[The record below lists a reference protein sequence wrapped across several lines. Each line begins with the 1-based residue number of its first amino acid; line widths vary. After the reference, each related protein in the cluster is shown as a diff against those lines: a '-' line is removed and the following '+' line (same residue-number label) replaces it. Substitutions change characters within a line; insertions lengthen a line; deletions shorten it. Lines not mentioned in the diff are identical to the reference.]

1 MNKTIGKVLNIGNTL
16 KRLIHNFLLNYELVK
31 AGYAEPSPIVIER
44 PKKPINRVL
53 NSALLFNRW
62 MLGLKTNRP
71 VQLLVDRVRSIS
83 EDELPAVK
91 TAERALS
98 FLNKDYNRFNR
109 KVKSEMKRIQKLK
122 KLQKNKQ
129 KRKDR

>member
-1 MNKTIGKVLNIGNTL
+1 
-16 KRLIHNFLLNYELVK
+16 
-31 AGYAEPSPIVIER
+31 
-44 PKKPINRVL
+44 
-53 NSALLFNRW
+53 